1 MMIIVVVAH
10 AATRGHAVA
19 HSVAPTAVGHAVAQA
34 IDVVVASTIIIIDD
48 IIIII
53 VNTAPI
59 ASPVMVSMEGGW
71 WRMTRVMVVVTTR
84 VAAAGGRWW
93 GYAAAHHITIVV
105 NIIIIT
111 VVVVVDN
118 IIMTRG
124 RTSVDAAQAT
134 HAATVSIVVTAS
146 VHDAMTAVIADAV
159 VDAVTGT
166 DRVQGETI
174 GSQAGRRTAD
184 RMRGRSWRAHQVV
197 AHHRVTVDRML
208 VLHEIVHLTQ

>member
-34 IDVVVASTIIIIDD
+34 VDVVVVASTIIIIDD

-71 WRMTRVMVVVTTR
+71 WRMTRVVVVVTTR

-93 GYAAAHHITIVV
+93 GYAAAHHITIAV

-111 VVVVVDN
+111 VVVVN